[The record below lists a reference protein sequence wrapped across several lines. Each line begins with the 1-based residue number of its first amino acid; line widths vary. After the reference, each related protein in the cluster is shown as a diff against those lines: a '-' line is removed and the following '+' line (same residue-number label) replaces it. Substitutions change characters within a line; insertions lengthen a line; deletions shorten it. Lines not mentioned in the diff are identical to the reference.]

1 MKKGGVEVVEFVAH
15 PVCVVANLTLQQS
28 CKSVQERYKLD
39 EGKLEKSTY
48 ETEASGSVH
57 LQQAESR
64 LTSLQ
69 LM

>member
-1 MKKGGVEVVEFVAH
+1 M
-15 PVCVVANLTLQQS
+15 
-28 CKSVQERYKLD
+28 QERYKAD

-69 LM
+69 LT